1 MEPIAER
8 LLKAVPDMSPQLR
21 KAAGYILDNPK
32 VVGVNS
38 IREVAEAADVK
49 PNTLVRMARAVG
61 FDGYDD
67 FRQPFRKALRE
78 RREDFPDK
86 ARWLQSIA
94 RGGKH
99 GRLFGEMAAA
109 AFDNVQ
115 ELFAGTNADELKAA
129 ADRIIASRKTY
140 VLGVGVSYA
149 LAHNFTYLARMALDD
164 VVAIPQDGSLP
175 IDDIAKAGPKDVL
188 LAMTFAPYRMEV
200 VGAVH
205 IAKEQGVKIIGLSDS
220 RTSPVL
226 LAADHAFIIPTDTPQ
241 FFTSTVGTA
250 AFLETLMAFVIAAA
264 GPHVVPNI
272 DKFHKRRQDLGAYWD
287 EGK

>member
-1 MEPIAER
+1 MEDLVDPLIN
-8 LLKAVPDMSPQLR
+8 AVPDMSPQLR
-21 KAAGYILDNPK
+21 KAASYIIDNPH

-38 IREVAEAADVK
+38 IREVADAAEVK

-61 FDGYDD
+61 FEGYDD
-67 FRQPFRKALRE
+67 FRQPFRDALRE

-94 RGGKH
+94 QKGKH
-99 GRLFGEMAAA
+99 GRLFSEMAGA

-115 ELFAGTNADELKAA
+115 ELFAGITMEELKTAA
-129 ADRIIASRKTY
+129 EQIIESRKTY

-149 LAHNFTYLARMALDD
+149 LAHNFSYLARMALDD
-164 VVAIPQDGSLP
+164 VIAIPRQGSLP
-175 IDDIAKAGPKDVL
+175 IDDITKAGPEDVL

-200 VGAVH
+200 VEAVQM
-205 IAKEQGVKIIGLSDS
+205 AREQGVRIIGLSDS

-226 LAADHAFIIPTDTPQ
+226 MAADHPFVIPTDTPQ
-241 FFTSTVGTA
+241 FFTSTVGTV

-264 GPHVVPNI
+264 GPHAAPNI
-272 DKFHKRRQDLGAYWD
+272 EKFHRRRQDLGVYWNED
-287 EGK
+287 K